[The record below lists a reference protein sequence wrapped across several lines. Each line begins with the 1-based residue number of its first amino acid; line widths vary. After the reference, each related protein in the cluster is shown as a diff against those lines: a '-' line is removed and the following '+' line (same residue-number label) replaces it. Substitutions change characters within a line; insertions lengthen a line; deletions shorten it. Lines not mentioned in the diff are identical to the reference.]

1 MPVCPLAIFLR
12 GDEKQEMNRK
22 TQRQKHETK
31 DQSMHA
37 DIKHRTRAKT
47 PVPLAGET
55 RIGYLPNGDKVK
67 WVKDEDDDGQPIE
80 WPILLRRNDNDI
92 IKTYKECRDKVWWN
106 LHQNQLCRIKSGE
119 EDGKSISEEAKRAAR
134 RIERRYG
141 RKNLGWDDDEWGLLR
156 GRFSALA
163 WVLGAEWDESM
174 DV

>member
-1 MPVCPLAIFLR
+1 MPVLPLAIFLW

-22 TQRQKHETK
+22 DETATS
-31 DQSMHA
+31 DQSTG
-37 DIKHRTRAKT
+37 K
-47 PVPLAGET
+47 LG
-55 RIGYLPNGDKVK
+55 PNGGRIEYMSNGDMVE
-67 WVKDEDDDGQPIE
+67 WVRNNEDETE

-141 RKNLGWDDDEWGLLR
+141 RKKSR
-156 GRFSALA
+156 VGRR
-163 WVLGAEWDESM
+163 
-174 DV
+174 